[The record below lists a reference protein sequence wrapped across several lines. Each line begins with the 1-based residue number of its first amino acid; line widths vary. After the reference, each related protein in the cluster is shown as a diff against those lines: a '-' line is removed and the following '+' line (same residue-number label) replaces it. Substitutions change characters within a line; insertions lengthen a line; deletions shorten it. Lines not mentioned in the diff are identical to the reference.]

1 MTLKKKDFQKAVSFI
16 QELLLKISE
25 DPECAE
31 VRDSLNLVLVHMQR
45 YYRLLRL
52 RRKDGG
58 KVNLAASM
66 PNGGVSPAVPT
77 HDFLDH
83 FSWRWHNIEHSVP
96 LNGSLPID
104 GRKDSGIPL
113 VLQAVKEG
121 DKELVAQL
129 IEKDK
134 KCLRQTDSLGRT
146 PLMYAV
152 CHNQHDCLSL
162 LLENKVDLDIQ
173 AHDGMTAIAMAANIG
188 NAPAVEQLLQQ
199 GANCDLQDIQGRAA
213 VHWAAAGG
221 DTRCLQLLI
230 EGKANPALRDRD
242 GMSPCMWA
250 CRADMI
256 DHLDMI
262 QSAPTFDTEED
273 DGIERDMAGRTWTHW
288 SVRKTEPL
296 QVLQTLLKN
305 HNMAAIV
312 DNEGKSAFLVAAEQ
326 GALPACKLMLSEL
339 GQDCLDDRDDEKRT
353 CLHLATICG
362 HGEVVN
368 FFLENGA
375 NLHATDCHGATAWD
389 YAESRQLHYC
399 MLVLEAHQRQQL
411 QESGQLPPSQ
421 HSGHTPQSQAHPPHP
436 PPTPPSRAA
445 KRQKN
450 GSEPHKQQN
459 HCAIEPM
466 EEDDQDSRQG
476 ELLQSQLSGQGELV
490 QSMDRM
496 DVGQNNKVAD
506 RSRSNSDVNSD
517 QSLSV
522 GMSVSDI
529 DGEGADMEEGQ
540 GRAVQSPR
548 GPGNMQQHGPNH
560 VPHPPS
566 RGQPPQ
572 PNNQQVMQ
580 YYDSYP
586 PQEMYPQ
593 EYPPLQVPTGP
604 LAVPHPPPTSPAHHL
619 QPPEPQQRRNPPPA
633 QLAPLG
639 PPLGPL
645 QPVEKQKKKK
655 KKGSKAEKESV
666 PAPLRPNRPASHTMG
681 EGRGPEDHD
690 MPAWEIERPSA
701 PVPPPSPRAAF
712 GSNPPP
718 PKHSKGTYGEK
729 MHRDEH
735 HSPRDGPQ
743 EEEKDEGVHLGV
755 PQPGYHGN
763 RHGPVSRK
771 QAAILPPDIQHEGK
785 TGIPSLQRPKT
796 PLRKGLA
803 SPPSAPPRLGGRL
816 NRPVAY

>member
-58 KVNLAASM
+58 QVNLAASM
-66 PNGGVSPAVPT
+66 PHGGISPAAPA

-83 FSWRWHNIEHSVP
+83 FSWRWQNIEHSLP

-152 CHNQHDCLSL
+152 CHNQPDCLSL
-162 LLENKVDLDIQ
+162 LLDNKADLDVQ
-173 AHDGMTAIAMAANIG
+173 AHDGMTAVAMAANLG
-188 NAPAVEQLLQQ
+188 HAPAVEQLVQQ

-221 DTRCLQLLI
+221 SNGCLQLLI
-230 EGKANPALRDRD
+230 EGKANPTLRDRD

-288 SVRKTEPL
+288 A
-296 QVLQTLLKN
+296 TLLKN

-375 NLHATDCHGATAWD
+375 NLQATDCHGATAWD
-389 YAESRQLHYC
+389 YAENRQLHYC

-411 QESGQLPPSQ
+411 QESGHLPPSH
-421 HSGHTPQSQAHPPHP
+421 HSRNTPQGQTHPPHP
-436 PPTPPSRAA
+436 PPTPPSRAS

-450 GSEPHKQQN
+450 EPHKQQN
-459 HCAIEPM
+459 HSAIEPM

-476 ELLQSQLSGQGELV
+476 EQLQSQLSGQGELV
-490 QSMDRM
+490 QSMDKM

-529 DGEGADMEEGQ
+529 DGEGPDTEEGQ
-540 GRAVQSPR
+540 GRPVQSPR
-548 GPGNMQQHGPNH
+548 GPGIQQQQHVNH
-560 VPHPPS
+560 VPHPPA
-566 RGQPPQ
+566 RGQAPP
-572 PNNQQVMQ
+572 PNNQQMMQ

-604 LAVPHPPPTSPAHHL
+604 LPVPHPPPTSPAHHL

-639 PPLGPL
+639 PL
-645 QPVEKQKKKK
+645 QPEEDQK
-655 KKGSKAEKESV
+655 
-666 PAPLRPNRPASHTMG
+666 TMAMRCQP
-681 EGRGPEDHD
+681 GRLSG
-690 MPAWEIERPSA
+690 
-701 PVPPPSPRAAF
+701 PVPLF
-712 GSNPPP
+712 LPPP
-718 PKHSKGTYGEK
+718 PGQ
-729 MHRDEH
+729 R
-735 HSPRDGPQ
+735 
-743 EEEKDEGVHLGV
+743 L
-755 PQPGYHGN
+755 
-763 RHGPVSRK
+763 
-771 QAAILPPDIQHEGK
+771 AAALPHQNTAKECMENSCTETTTILPEMVLRRRRMRTPVTWVCPSLVTMHEGK